1 MNRLNAKLIK
11 IEGKNVKLLTFKVND
26 EIIKVLSLDEYVKNK
41 EYILE
46 VNPSKL
52 FVSKEKFEYENRL
65 EVNIEKISQI
75 DILVNIFCK
84 YKNYKFEV
92 LMLKEFVN
100 FENKAYLYFRASD
113 VFIEEKDD

>member
-1 MNRLNAKLIK
+1 MNKLNAKLIK
-11 IEGKNVKLLTFKVND
+11 IEGMNVKLLTFEVD
-26 EIIKVLSLDEYVKNK
+26 DGIIKVLSLDEYIKNK
-41 EYILE
+41 EYFLE

-52 FVSKEKFEYENRL
+52 FLSKEKFEYENRL
-65 EVNIEKISQI
+65 EVEIEEIAEM
-75 DILVNIFCK
+75 DILVNVFCK